1 MRIAALISRVVVV
14 STLAFIAFAATF
26 AAAQNTAPQNASPTP
41 PSSAPWSYQ
50 GRTGPLVWYKL
61 DRAYETCKNGHE
73 QSPVDIRNARLNTA
87 LKPIEFHYIAG
98 PVTVTNNGNTI
109 EVHVDPGSYIEVDGV
124 RYNLVQF
131 HFHHP
136 SEHAIKGHLSDMEV
150 HLVHQSADGKLAVVA
165 VLLNENRGYANATMA
180 TVWEHMPARAGQSE
194 KIADMVNPG
203 GLLPPDRGYWT
214 YTGSLTT
221 PPCTEGV
228 RWFVMEQEISMSREQ
243 LNAFASLFK
252 MNTRPTQELH
262 GRKIQANE

>member
-1 MRIAALISRVVVV
+1 MRTYLSAL
-14 STLAFIAFAATF
+14 FALFLLCSANAF
-26 AAAQNTAPQNASPTP
+26 AAAQSTTPQNI
-41 PSSAPWSYQ
+41 PSTAPWSYQ

-73 QSPVDIRNARLNTA
+73 QSPVDIRGAHLNTA
-87 LKPIEFHYIAG
+87 LQPIQFHYIAG
-98 PVTVTNNGNTI
+98 PVSVENNGNTI
-109 EVHVDPGSYIEVDGV
+109 EVHVNPGSYIEVDGV

-136 SEHAIKGHLSDMEV
+136 SEHAIKGHLSDMEA

-165 VLLNENRGYANATMA
+165 VLLSESSGYANATMA

-228 RWFVMEQEISMSREQ
+228 RWLVMEQPISISREQ
-243 LNAFASLFK
+243 LNAFASLFNR
-252 MNTRPTQELH
+252 NTRPTQELH